1 MTELQSYDVGK
12 LQLGSVLAQRFS
24 QQRPIDG
31 ARMPLLTEVMG
42 LAEVRAMPGI
52 SLDIEIKTSPLDEH
66 ATFSPDEIATKLL
79 ETIDRAEMR
88 ASCRIRSFDW
98 RALVAFRALDPD
110 VPTACLT
117 AEQPWFNSIASA
129 TGRASPWLAG
139 IDIEKCDGSV
149 ARAVHAFGSEVWAP
163 YYSDITQTELDLAHE
178 LGLRVIVWT
187 VNDEP
192 AMRNVL
198 SMGVDGITTDYP
210 KIGRRVIDA
219 MMNDE

>member
-1 MTELQSYDVGK
+1 MRCS
-12 LQLGSVLAQRFS
+12 
-24 QQRPIDG
+24 PI
-31 ARMPLLTEVMG
+31 P
-42 LAEVRAMPGI
+42 I
-52 SLDIEIKTSPLDEH
+52 
-66 ATFSPDEIATKLL
+66 
-79 ETIDRAEMR
+79 
-88 ASCRIRSFDW
+88 
-98 RALVAFRALDPD
+98 
-110 VPTACLT
+110 
-117 AEQPWFNSIASA
+117 NSIASA

-139 IDIEKCDGSV
+139 IDVEECDGSV
-149 ARAVHAFGSEVWAP
+149 ARAVHAFGVAVWAP